1 MMVQRFSSLLQSSQP
16 RLCFHGELITIRRHR
31 LALAPSLHTSSVS
44 MKKEKKSTF
53 RKIFVNKED
62 LNKRPSDLEIK
73 KKDLPSNTPTLGE
86 RIDRDVYRLFHQS
99 TEKQGYHNIR
109 KHPDS
114 MKTELIEYM
123 KKDFKADPKE
133 SIKKSFK
140 AFAVEV
146 GKFAEETRRNQM
158 PSETVDLL
166 PRPGDRRVE
175 WDFTQPEVTK
185 DWILTKDSDWG
196 EGYSHADMSMGG
208 AGHAVFSGNLSTR
221 VPADGRT
228 QAAGYANICS
238 PVKRKSFARVEFLD
252 WQYFTHLTMNIK
264 GDGRKYM
271 LNLHVYR
278 EFDLTWGDRWHYPL
292 YTRGGPYWQYVKIP
306 WNKFFL
312 GSRGTLQDK
321 QDSVPLHLATGVS
334 ITLQDIT
341 NGPFQLEI
349 KDIGYHFDDNPDH
362 DETFVYETYKTPL
375 FWHGY

>member
-1 MMVQRFSSLLQSSQP
+1 MVQRFSSLVQSTQP
-16 RLCFHGELITIRRHR
+16 RLCFHGDLITTQRHR
-31 LALAPSLHTSSVS
+31 LGPNLHTSCVN
-44 MKKEKKSTF
+44 MKKKKQEGGF
-53 RKIFVNKED
+53 RKIFVKEED

-73 KKDLPSNTPTLGE
+73 AKDLPLNTPTLGE
-86 RIDRDVYRLFHQS
+86 RINRDVYRLFHQP

-114 MKTELIEYM
+114 MKDELIEYM

-133 SIKKSFK
+133 SIRKSFK
-140 AFAVEV
+140 KFSVEV
-146 GKFAEETRRNQM
+146 SKFVDETRKANM

-166 PRPGDRRVE
+166 PRPGDRRTQ
-175 WDFTQPEVTK
+175 WDFTQPDATNE
-185 DWILTKDSDWG
+185 WILTKDSDWG
-196 EGYSHADMSMGG
+196 EGYSHADLTMGG
-208 AGHAVFSGNLSTR
+208 GGHAVFSGNLSTR

-238 PVKRKSFARVEFLD
+238 QVKRKSFARVEFLD
-252 WQYFTHLTMNIK
+252 WQYFTHLTMNIR

-306 WNKFFL
+306 WSKFFL

-321 QDSVPLHLATGVS
+321 QGPVPLHLATGVS
-334 ITLQDIT
+334 ITLQDMT

-362 DETFVYETYKTPL
+362 DDTFVYEEYKTPL
-375 FWHGY
+375 FWHGH